1 MSEQARDLAQI
12 RAFKWMRKEIIEWIA
27 QVQEWLK
34 KIGLDCLVVD
44 EGSVKDSERETNNA
58 S

>member
-1 MSEQARDLAQI
+1 
-12 RAFKWMRKEIIEWIA
+12 MRKDIIEWIA